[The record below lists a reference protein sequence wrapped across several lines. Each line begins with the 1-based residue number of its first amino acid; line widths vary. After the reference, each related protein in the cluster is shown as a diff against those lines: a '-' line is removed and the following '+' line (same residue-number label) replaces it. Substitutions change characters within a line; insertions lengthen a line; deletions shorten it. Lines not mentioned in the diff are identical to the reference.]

1 MLPCDLVRQ
10 REQGYERMSE
20 RQKSCYSINGMVTQ
34 THFDVEQLIAIKII
48 YFWVCWLQRQSQD
61 WVERKITCRRPIRPT
76 VCMSVTVCVEIVWIS
91 LIIHW
96 FIDIL
101 GPSERS
107 TMWTCALPC
116 LSRGISTAMSLT
128 LLLSKSRHPTGV
140 HPRSWQLSQAWV
152 YHSKLKLSKSTS
164 HAIMTGNRINMTYAK
179 RWISPAQAKT
189 TAHPPSLLFI
199 QTATTLWVAWMFR
212 CKFMH

>member
-1 MLPCDLVRQ
+1 MTNESDQRDQ

-91 LIIHW
+91 LISLFLDLAREVLCEHV
-96 FIDIL
+96 
-101 GPSERS
+101 
-107 TMWTCALPC
+107 PC
-116 LSRGISTAMSLT
+116 LVYHGEFPQPCLLNFCFPSRGTPQESIHDHDSFHRLECIALNLYSLN
-128 LLLSKSRHPTGV
+128 RHHMP
-140 HPRSWQLSQAWV
+140 
-152 YHSKLKLSKSTS
+152 
-164 HAIMTGNRINMTYAK
+164 
-179 RWISPAQAKT
+179 
-189 TAHPPSLLFI
+189 
-199 QTATTLWVAWMFR
+199 
-212 CKFMH
+212 